1 MGRRTMLVGV
11 ILGIAVMVFFA
22 AWPVWKWIETKPV
35 SDSLYERTKAA
46 VDRNPRL
53 KPAWDIALQDGVL
66 TWREARVIL
75 EGAGEKLGPQ
85 E

>member
-11 ILGIAVMVFFA
+11 IFGIMAMVFFA
-22 AWPVWKWIETKPV
+22 AWPFWKWIETKPV
-35 SDSLYERTKAA
+35 SDSVFERTKAA

-53 KPAWDIALQDGVL
+53 LQPAWDIAMQDGVL
-66 TWREARVIL
+66 TQSEASVIL
-75 EGAGEKLGPQ
+75 RAAEKLGAK